1 MRITYEKKYNAPEYQ
16 CFLFSNQQNSN
27 NGRTFAGL
35 PLDMCI
41 VIFQC
46 KYLGWLSNMD
56 GISARFMMLHFIRSA
71 EMRPNIYFRAIL
83 VKYTH
88 YVFKRFDNKNWN
100 DNICCLDGAVHVGA
114 LFFASSFCVCVMSAS
129 QARKIRAHT
138 IR

>member
-1 MRITYEKKYNAPEYQ
+1 
-16 CFLFSNQQNSN
+16 
-27 NGRTFAGL
+27 
-35 PLDMCI
+35 
-41 VIFQC
+41 
-46 KYLGWLSNMD
+46 MD